1 MLRTDFGCVGSRPSR
16 ARVRSHSHSARDGLG
31 DDKTVITMNLSADI
45 SRRRYSDSE
54 DKSSRPRIL
63 QGTLL
68 LELDRKLKLP
78 SGLLLNH

>member
-1 MLRTDFGCVGSRPSR
+1 
-16 ARVRSHSHSARDGLG
+16 
-31 DDKTVITMNLSADI
+31 MNLSADI

-78 SGLLLNH
+78 SGLLLNHWWHEQVQQADMMLIQSQKVGCWLYFS